1 MSNDILGT
9 VTLERVQKAVK
20 RDPTDHTYNSMLL
33 DRFLSQQ
40 MKELACTGN
49 VDTEKILSA
58 ISLFGLG
65 LCFSSGSEE
74 DIQFENYAIIDKEK
88 NTISWY
94 KCIKDGLNNVGRKYT
109 IIGPGG
115 VSVKEVYFKNQKQK
129 KQRDRKPFS
138 ELPPELQEKL
148 RQRHPNKIY

>member
-40 MKELACTGN
+40 MKELARTGN
-49 VDTEKILSA
+49 VDTESIKTVLV
-58 ISLFGLG
+58 LFGIS
-65 LCFSSGSEE
+65 FVSSNEQ
-74 DIQFENYAIIDKEK
+74 QFENVAQIDYEHH
-88 NTISWY
+88 TLSWY
-94 KCIKDGLNNVGRKYT
+94 KSLYEKLNNVGRKYT

-129 KQRDRKPFS
+129 KQRNRKPFS
-138 ELPPELQEKL
+138 ELSPELQEKL

>member
-49 VDTEKILSA
+49 VDTKSIKTALA
-58 ISLFGLG
+58 LFGISFVAPDEL
-65 LCFSSGSEE
+65 
-74 DIQFENYAIIDKEK
+74 QFENVAQIDYDECLLC
-88 NTISWY
+88 WY
-94 KCIKDGLNNVGRKYT
+94 KNIYKGLNNIGRKYT
-109 IIGPGG
+109 ILGPGG
-115 VSVKEVYFKNQKQK
+115 VAVKEEYFKTRKRT
-129 KQRDRKPFS
+129 KQRKRKPFS
-138 ELPPELQEKL
+138 ELSPELQEKL